1 MKQRIFIIAIIS
13 LNLLNVGAQNTI
25 HKASKTIEYSFED
38 CKALLIQGEKA
49 TIKVSAKSQNTIEL
63 KITYIAKHKKQA
75 TAIRDLKHIR
85 FDSQKEGS
93 KLLLRN
99 YYETANQKIESNL
112 SFIYELIIPEEIF
125 LDIRN
130 LYGSIN
136 LQQLTGT
143 KEIHI
148 SFGRLELENISGKTN
163 IQLKYSDISTNNIAG
178 QLTGSLSKSNVLIN
192 NCEANVSLNMS
203 YGTLNASL
211 LNNCK
216 NFRINGERAEI
227 QIQTPDKEYNMDI
240 KTSFNKLFI
249 FDENHDQQF
258 RSTNK
263 NFTKNI
269 YIRTSYCPIKIHL
282 K

>member
-13 LNLLNVGAQNTI
+13 LYLLNVGAQNTI

-38 CKALLIQGEKA
+38 CNALLIQGEKA
-49 TIKVSAKSQNTIEL
+49 TIKVSAKPQNTIEL
-63 KITYIAKHKKQA
+63 KITYVAKHKKHA
-75 TAIRDLKHIR
+75 TAIRDLKHIK
-85 FDSQKEGS
+85 FDNQKEGS
-93 KLLLRN
+93 RLLLRN
-99 YYETANQKIESNL
+99 YYETGHQKIESNL

-130 LYGSIN
+130 LYGSVN
-136 LQQLTGT
+136 LHQLTGT
-143 KEIHI
+143 KEIDI

-163 IQLKYSDISTNNIAG
+163 IQLRYSNINTNNISG
-178 QLTGSLSKSNVLIN
+178 QLTGTLSKSDVLIN
-192 NCEANVSLNMS
+192 NCEANVLLNMS
-203 YGTLNASL
+203 YGTLNVSL

-249 FDENHDQQF
+249 FDEEHDQQF
-258 RSTNK
+258 RNTNK
-263 NFTKNI
+263 NFTKKINLK
-269 YIRTSYCPIKIHL
+269 TSYCPIKIHL